1 MLLNTNSDQA
11 GSVIVSHVTSL
22 PATWICLL
30 SLLAIHLAT
39 NHRAVRAVQMTSLNR
54 QRANIVFSAISETDL
69 LEQDPDTEM
78 VTDVKFLR
86 PDEAARDEKVFERDG
101 VLRWF
106 SFLSSSSSSSPSSNE
121 KLGWCRI
128 GSSMQELIIP
138 SSSSSSF
145 MLTTSLWK
153 LFHIF
158 SSEQYIL
165 VPHRPNHHHHL
176 QKETTITILLKQNC
190 TPTQQLK
197 AWAHALLVARLAAAA
212 SSKPV
217 PSKKSINIHD
227 DGDDDEIMAILSD
240 SLDDFSARF
249 DNFYVEELKLAGWDL
264 DTAALE
270 TRPGRRIN
278 IADS

>member
-54 QRANIVFSAISETDL
+54 QRANIVFSAIFETDL

-106 SFLSSSSSSSPSSNE
+106 SFLSSSSPSSNE

-138 SSSSSSF
+138 PSSSSS

-158 SSEQYIL
+158 ASEQYIL

-197 AWAHALLVARLAAAA
+197 AWAHALLVARLAAAAA